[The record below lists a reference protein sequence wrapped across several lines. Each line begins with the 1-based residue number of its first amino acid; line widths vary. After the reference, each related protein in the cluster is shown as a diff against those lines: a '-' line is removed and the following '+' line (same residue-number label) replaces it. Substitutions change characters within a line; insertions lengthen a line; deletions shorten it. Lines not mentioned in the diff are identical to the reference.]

1 MPAPGAAFSCL
12 ALACSVSRL
21 SATDTAALA
30 TAGSGDAAASN
41 ATAATDTTHPST
53 LTSAIGGPTGRN
65 TGQQQG
71 LVGQVGTRD
80 ITAWITSVGRAL
92 AARSARTSWAW

>member
-21 SATDTAALA
+21 SSPDTAAPA
-30 TAGSGDAAASN
+30 TTSGAVGDAADGN
-41 ATAATDTTHPST
+41 AAAATDTTHPST

-65 TGQQQG
+65 TGQQQV
-71 LVGQVGTRD
+71 LVGQAGTRD

-92 AARSARTSWAW
+92 AARSVRTS